1 MIFNKLIITLFITIL
16 FLFGQDQN
24 IPFHPEII
32 TGKLENGLT
41 YYVLQNDKPDN
52 RAELRLAINI
62 GSVDEDEDQLGV
74 AHFVEHMCFNGT
86 KFTTN

>member
-1 MIFNKLIITLFITIL
+1 MDITIL

-62 GSVDEDEDQLGV
+62 GSVDEDDDQCMTKKL
-74 AHFVEHMCFNGT
+74 HRRQLIKFLSYHMI
-86 KFTTN
+86 